1 LLKGKSGACK
11 ITRFDTTKN
20 KTKFACEIKKYK
32 KENYFEKK
40 EIKKLDRFSQYSLI
54 ACEEAIK
61 DSKINIEKQ
70 NKEKIS
76 VI

>member
-1 LLKGKSGACK
+1 LK
-11 ITRFDTTKN
+11 
-20 KTKFACEIKKYK
+20 
-32 KENYFEKK
+32 KK

-70 NKEKIS
+70 NKEKKYQ
-76 VI
+76 